1 MRSYFLFYKKN
12 EEIKT
17 FRYSS
22 IQKMK
27 ETRSK
32 KNLKIIVN
40 RDINGSLNIRMHGL
54 CHLKNKKIPKVFG
67 RQKQ

>member
-1 MRSYFLFYKKN
+1 
-12 EEIKT
+12 
-17 FRYSS
+17 
-22 IQKMK
+22 MK